1 MRSNFTT
8 WDGGHQIGQGLVWS
22 NFEECFHTVWCK
34 TLIERGVDLGHNSGF
49 VNGNMRLLITANEW
63 EGATT
68 PPRAA
73 NDFIEEVIVTAL
85 AFPDH

>member
-1 MRSNFTT
+1 M
-8 WDGGHQIGQGLVWS
+8 
-22 NFEECFHTVWCK
+22 E
-34 TLIERGVDLGHNSGF
+34 LGHNSGF